1 MAKVKKTI
9 YINGMS
15 CAACSSAVERKT
27 KKLDGVTSADVN
39 LAEESLHIDYDDSNL
54 NEEDIKKAIESLG
67 YSVVNK
73 GNETKVE
80 LDVGGMSCAA
90 CSAAIEKKLNKMPEI
105 SSAAV
110 NLITEKA
117 TVTFD
122 KNAISSK
129 DIVSAIEKLGYTA
142 NVASE
147 TIDSETAKEKELQKL
162 QRDLI
167 ISAVLTAPMIIAMFL
182 NMAGVHNSV
191 TSFLHNPYVQFA
203 LATPVQFYVGIR
215 YYRHAYLS
223 LKAKSSNMDVLVALG
238 TSAAYFL
245 SLYNLLFA
253 YSPHVSVYFES
264 SATIITLILLGKY
277 FEAKAKGKTSDAI
290 KKLVSLSAKEATIK
304 RGDQEIK
311 IPIEQ
316 VNIGD
321 LIVVKPGEKIPVDG
335 IIVSGTSTIDE
346 SMITG
351 ESIPVE
357 KNPGDTVIG
366 ATVNTFGS
374 ITFEATK
381 IGKDTML
388 SQIIKLVEQAQGTK
402 APIQKLADRVAA
414 IFVPTVVGIALV
426 TFVGWVIYSGNI
438 QQSIINAVSVLVI
451 ACPCA
456 LGLATPTAIMVGTG
470 KGAQNG
476 ILIKGGEYLEIVH
489 KISAI
494 IMDKTGTITKGAPAV
509 TDIVTFNKMAE
520 DELLHIA
527 AVCEKKS
534 EHPLGVSIYKAGL
547 EKGNVEDP
555 ISFTSISGK
564 GISAIVEKG
573 DVIIGTGKLMQENNI
588 DISEFKAKI
597 TELESEGKTAMYVA
611 LNNAVIGLIA
621 LADTI
626 KDTSLEAIKD
636 LQSMGIKLY
645 MLTGDNTQTA
655 KAIAQ
660 KVGIDNVFAEVLPQ
674 NKADKVVQLKSEGNT
689 VAMVGD
695 GINDAPALAE
705 ADIGMAMGTGTDIA
719 IEAGDLVL
727 MRGDLRTIPA
737 AIRLS
742 SRTLRKIK
750 QNLFWAF
757 FYNILGIP
765 LAALGHL
772 NPIIAGAAMA
782 FSSVC
787 VVSNSLLL
795 RFYDPFK

>member
-15 CAACSSAVERKT
+15 CASCASAIERKT
-27 KKLDGVTSADVN
+27 KKLNGVISSDVN

-54 NEEDIKKAIESLG
+54 NEDEIKKAIESLG
-67 YSVVNK
+67 YEVVNK
-73 GNETKVE
+73 GSETKVE
-80 LDVGGMSCAA
+80 LNIGGMSCAA
-90 CSAAIEKKLNKMPEI
+90 CSAAIEKKLNRMPNV
-105 SSAAV
+105 SAAV

-122 KNAISSK
+122 KNAVSSS
-129 DIVSAIEKLGYTA
+129 DIISAIEKLGYTA
-142 NVASE
+142 SIASE
-147 TIDSETAKEKELQKL
+147 TVDSETAKAKEVKKL

-167 ISAVLTAPMIIAMFL
+167 ISAVLTAPMLVAMLL
-182 NMAGVHNSV
+182 NLLNISNSF

-203 LATPVQFYVGIR
+203 LATPVQFFVGIR
-215 YYRHAYLS
+215 FYRHAYLS
-223 LKAKSSNMDVLVALG
+223 LKAKTSNMDVLVALG

-245 SLYNLLFA
+245 SLYNLIFA
-253 YSPHVSVYFES
+253 YSMHVSVYFES

-277 FEAKAKGKTSDAI
+277 FEAKAKGKTSEAI
-290 KKLVSLSAKEATIK
+290 KKLVSLSAKEATVK
-304 RGDQEIK
+304 RGDAEVK
-311 IPIEQ
+311 IPIEKVQ
-316 VNIGD
+316 IGD

-335 IIVSGTSTIDE
+335 IIVSGSSAIDE
-346 SMITG
+346 SMLTG
-351 ESIPVE
+351 ESIPTE
-357 KNPGDTVIG
+357 KYPGDTVIG
-366 ATVNTFGS
+366 ATINTFGS
-374 ITFEATK
+374 ITFKATK
-381 IGKDTML
+381 VGKDTML

-402 APIQKLADRVAA
+402 APIQKLANKVASV
-414 IFVPTVVGIALV
+414 FVPSVVGIAAA
-426 TFVGWVIYSGNI
+426 TFIGWIIYSGNI

-489 KISAI
+489 KINALI
-494 IMDKTGTITKGAPAV
+494 IDKTGTITKGEPEV
-509 TDIVTFNKMAE
+509 TDIVPLSGIKS

-527 AVCEKKS
+527 AICEKKS
-534 EHPLGVSIYKAGL
+534 EHPLGVSIYRAGS
-547 EKGNVEDP
+547 KNCSIEDP
-555 ISFTSISGK
+555 VSFLSISGK
-564 GISAIVEKG
+564 GISAVIDKG
-573 DVIIGTGKLMQENNI
+573 NVLIGTAALLSENGI
-588 DISEFKAKI
+588 DISAFANSMSS
-597 TELESEGKTAMYVA
+597 LENEGKTAMYVS
-611 LNNAVIGLIA
+611 LNNAVIGIIA

-626 KDTSLEAIKD
+626 KDTSIQAIKD

-645 MLTGDNTQTA
+645 MLTGDNEKTA
-655 KAIAQ
+655 KAIAG
-660 KVGIDNVFAEVLPQ
+660 KVGIENVFAQVQPQ
-674 NKADKVVQLKSEGNT
+674 NKADKVVQLKNEGNT

-719 IEAGDLVL
+719 IEAGDIVL

-742 SRTLRKIK
+742 SQTLRKIK

-765 LAALGHL
+765 LAAFGQL

-795 RFYDPFK
+795 KFYDPFK